1 MSCRI
6 LTSFAMANHGST
18 FMHWLRSEL
27 MKSLGLYDI
36 DAVYVDS
43 IVSRSIDDRA
53 TVAPDTRAHMRSPT
67 GAMPIGAMRED
78 WNALYQAAMRQAQ
91 LMLFC
96 YTNEFRDSQWCR
108 QEWDQFIGQKAGRP
122 ADRPLRGL
130 ILEFTTDACTLP
142 GSRGDGV
149 TRIPVAKTDG
159 GRCGLAW
166 DKGDYILSSTDYARV
181 LAQIQQLIR

>member
-1 MSCRI
+1 MTCRI

-67 GAMPIGAMRED
+67 GAIPIGAMRAD
-78 WNALYQAAMRQAQ
+78 WNELYQAAMRQAQ

-96 YTNEFRDSQWCR
+96 YTDEFSASEWCR
-108 QEWDQFIGQKAGRP
+108 KEWGQFICEKERRP
-122 ADRPLRGL
+122 AAQPLRGL
-130 ILEFTTDACTLP
+130 VLEFTTEACTLP
-142 GSRGDGV
+142 GCNGAGV

-166 DKGDYILSSTDYARV
+166 DRGDYILSSTDYPRV
-181 LAQIQQLIR
+181 LAEIRRLTR